1 MYKVRV
7 NNKFFRSLTEA
18 SKFLHLNKQWLSK
31 ELKNKQA
38 TTYKDLL
45 VEKVEVYQNPKNK
58 IPRKARRGIPVLV
71 DGVAYDS
78 CKAAER
84 VIGCSAGSLSDAI
97 RRRGKTVFMGYNV
110 EPLYPSMVGKRK
122 RSPKDSVKVLCKTT
136 GITYNTIEEAAK
148 VAGADSWTMS
158 KKMTTAGGFIDKNGN
173 EYVRLS
179 PMVSKNTYEDTGKKL
194 KSHRGF
200 HTRKSQTV
208 INDLPPMPVDELP
221 KEIIEKDIQISSKKE
236 IPQVVKDAIND
247 KIIALLKEKGVY
259 DDIMALLEY
268 GGFTSVKFKKEN
280 D

>member
-7 NNKFFRSLTEA
+7 NNKFFRSLTDA

-31 ELKNKQA
+31 ELKDKQA

-45 VEKVEVYQNPKNK
+45 VEKVGVYENPRNK
-58 IPRKARRGIPVLV
+58 KPRRTRRGIPVLV

-84 VIGCSAGSLSDAI
+84 VLGCGAGSLSDAI
-97 RRRGKTVFMGYNV
+97 RRRGKTVFMGHNV

-136 GITYNTIEEAAK
+136 GITYNTIEDAARF
-148 VAGADSWTMS
+148 AGADSWTMS
-158 KKMTTAGGFIDKNGN
+158 KKMTAAGGFIDKNGN

-179 PMVSKNTYEDTGKKL
+179 PMISKNSYENTGKKL
-194 KSHRGF
+194 KRTRYFS
-200 HTRKSQTV
+200 TRKSQTV
-208 INDLPPMPVDELP
+208 VNDLPPMPVDELP

-236 IPQVVKDAIND
+236 IPQIVKDAIND
-247 KIIALLKEKGVY
+247 KIVDLLKKSNIY
-259 DDIMALLEY
+259 DQIVDLLNY
-268 GGFTSVKFKKEN
+268 GGFSTIKINK